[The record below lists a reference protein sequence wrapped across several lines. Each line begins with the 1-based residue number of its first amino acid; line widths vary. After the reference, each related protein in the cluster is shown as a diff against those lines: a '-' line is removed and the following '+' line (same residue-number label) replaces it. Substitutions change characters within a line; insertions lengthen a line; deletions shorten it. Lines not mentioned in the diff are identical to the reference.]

1 MRKGKRCEPGRSR
14 GQEVPTE
21 SAKQELSDA
30 DLVSN
35 EKRENKAEN
44 QKTYVNQVIYNV
56 GETDEWTMKGAWNM
70 KAKWSK

>member
-1 MRKGKRCEPGRSR
+1 MRKSKRCEPGRSR
-14 GQEVPTE
+14 RQEVPTE

-56 GETDEWTMKGAWNM
+56 VETDE
-70 KAKWSK
+70 